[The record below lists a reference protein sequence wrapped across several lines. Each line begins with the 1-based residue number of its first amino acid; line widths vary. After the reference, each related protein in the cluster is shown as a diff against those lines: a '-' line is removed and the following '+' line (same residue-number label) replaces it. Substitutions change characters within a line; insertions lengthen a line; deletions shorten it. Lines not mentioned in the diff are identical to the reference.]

1 MKNEYKLRYLPL
13 FYDDFSDIL
22 RYIRKVLQND
32 KAAEDL
38 VSEVES
44 AILERLQCPEAYEQ
58 YRAKRQH
65 PYPYYR
71 IYVKHYVIYYVV
83 IEETD
88 EQKIMEVRRMLH
100 ERQEWKKYLR

>member
-38 VSEVES
+38 VSEVEN

-58 YRAKRQH
+58 YHTKNS
-65 PYPYYR
+65 
-71 IYVKHYVIYYVV
+71 ICIL
-83 IEETD
+83 I
-88 EQKIMEVRRMLH
+88 IGFM
-100 ERQEWKKYLR
+100 